1 MFHFQRR
8 SVVNVALLITLA
20 KILAITL
27 AKILAITL
35 AKTLAITLL
44 GKILQSTQLL
54 IYLKVSDL
62 KYVQILR
69 QWLNIYKY

>member
-1 MFHFQRR
+1 MPHFQRR

-27 AKILAITL
+27 AKIS
-35 AKTLAITLL
+35 AITLL